1 MAAQQE
7 QEQARSTE
15 NAELHVGCTNEPEKK
30 DTQREEVSK
39 AMETLSQTK
48 ANQNGL
54 NRQEVGWKDDKKL
67 EGRKVGSVMVNI
79 MHVACIVVAYTC
91 MTP

>member
-15 NAELHVGCTNEPEKK
+15 KAELNEGCKNEPEKK